1 MKKILIALP
10 KGRILEDLLPIL
22 KRANLEI
29 EDSFFDKNSR
39 KLTFTTSNPNID
51 IVRVRSFDVATF
63 VKSGA
68 ADIGVCGLDVLEEFK
83 SEEVFPVLNL
93 KIGKCRLSIA
103 ARKDDKIDLDQIT
116 STKIATKYPNIA
128 KEFFAKNSIQSQI
141 IKLNGAIEIAP
152 KLNLSNMIMDL
163 VSSGKTLEEN
173 EMVEIKTLLDVTSY
187 LIVNRSSLKTKN
199 AVITQ
204 LISDFDAAI

>member
-10 KGRILEDLLPIL
+10 KGRILEDLMPIL
-22 KRANLEI
+22 ERANLEI

-39 KLTFTTSNPNID
+39 KLTFETNYPNIE

-63 VKSGA
+63 VQSGA

-93 KIGKCRLSIA
+93 GIGKCRLSIA
-103 ARKDDKIDLDQIT
+103 ARKDDNIDLENIT

-128 KEFFAKNSIQSQI
+128 KEFFAKKSIQAQI

-152 KLNLSNMIMDL
+152 KLNLSNVIMDL

-173 EMVEIKTLLDVTSY
+173 EMVEIKKLLDVTSY
-187 LIVNRSSLKTKN
+187 LIVNRSALKTKN
-199 AVITQ
+199 TIITR

>member
-1 MKKILIALP
+1 MNKILIALP

-29 EDSFFDKNSR
+29 EDSFFDAKSR
-39 KLTFTTSNPNID
+39 KLTFSTSNPNIE

-63 VKSGA
+63 VQSGA

-83 SEEVFPVLNL
+83 SLEVFPALNL

-103 ARKDDKIDLDQIT
+103 ARKDDKIDIENL
-116 STKIATKYPNIA
+116 SNVKIATKYPNIA

-152 KLNLSNMIMDL
+152 KLNLSNLIMDL
-163 VSSGKTLEEN
+163 VSSGKTLQEN
-173 EMVEIKTLLDVTSY
+173 EMVEIKTLLEVTSY

-199 AVITQ
+199 SIITQ

>member
-10 KGRILEDLLPIL
+10 KGRILEDLIPIL

-29 EDSFFDKNSR
+29 EDSFFDKASR
-39 KLTFTTSNPNID
+39 KLIFATNFPD
-51 IVRVRSFDVATF
+51 IEVVRVRSFDVATF

-83 SEEVFPVLNL
+83 SLEIFPVLNL
-93 KIGKCRLSIA
+93 GIGKCRLSIA
-103 ARKDDKIDLDQIT
+103 AKKDDHIDLEKINN
-116 STKIATKYPNIA
+116 TKIATKYPNIT
-128 KEFFAKNSIQSQI
+128 KEFFAKKSIQAQI

-152 KLNLSNMIMDL
+152 KLNLSNLIVDL

-173 EMVEIKTLLDVTSY
+173 EMVEIKKLLEVESY
-187 LIVNRSSLKTKN
+187 LVVNRSSLKTKN
-199 AVITQ
+199 NIITK

>member
-1 MKKILIALP
+1 MP
-10 KGRILEDLLPIL
+10 ILE
-22 KRANLEI
+22 RANLEI

-39 KLTFTTSNPNID
+39 KLTFETNYPNIE

-63 VKSGA
+63 VQSGA

-103 ARKDDKIDLDQIT
+103 ARKDDNIDLENIT

-128 KEFFAKNSIQSQI
+128 KEFFAKKSIQAQI

-152 KLNLSNMIMDL
+152 KLNLSNVIMDL

-173 EMVEIKTLLDVTSY
+173 EMVEIKKLLDVTSY
-187 LIVNRSSLKTKN
+187 LIVNRSALKTKN
-199 AVITQ
+199 TIITR